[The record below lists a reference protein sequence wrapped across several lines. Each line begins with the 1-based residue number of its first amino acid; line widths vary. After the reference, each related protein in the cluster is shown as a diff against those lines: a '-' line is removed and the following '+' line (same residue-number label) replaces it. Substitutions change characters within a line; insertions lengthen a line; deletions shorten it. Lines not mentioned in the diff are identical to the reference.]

1 MDNRSGRRAW
11 VNGMLMAVNVLY
23 FLYLE
28 ITGSTDD
35 VFFMYTR
42 GALMAPAVL
51 EGHEYYRLLTAVF
64 MHFGIEHIINNMLVL
79 FVIGG
84 YLERALGHV
93 KYLVF
98 YLCCGVGSN
107 WISLYF
113 RDPEVL
119 TVSAG
124 ASGAIFGVV
133 GGLLYAVAVNRGKLD
148 DLSGKQLIIM
158 LVCSLYLGFTSS
170 GVDNTAHISGL
181 VLGMLLGFLLYRR
194 PRKKKENGV
203 IDYER

>member
-42 GALMAPAVL
+42 GALLAPAVL
-51 EGHEYYRLLTAVF
+51 EGHEYYRLLTALF

-107 WISLYF
+107 CISLYF